1 MPHLELKVLQSIQGV
16 MLSKGFL
23 FVVRIDSFFRGF
35 TLNWTD
41 ILSAAATLFLVL
53 DAPGNIPVFNAILSK
68 LDEKHRTRVIA
79 REMIIALVILVA
91 FLFAGNLI
99 LSFLGL
105 TQSSLNI
112 AGGVLLFIISLRMIF
127 PGRQQYGDEE
137 TEDPF
142 IVPIAVPLTAGPST
156 IAILLFLGSSQPE
169 RIWEWCIALVIAWL
183 GSTILLVLSPRLIDV
198 IGERGSR
205 ALERLIG
212 MILVILAVQMLLN
225 GIAEFILS
233 L

>member
-1 MPHLELKVLQSIQGV
+1 M
-16 MLSKGFL
+16 
-23 FVVRIDSFFRGF
+23 
-35 TLNWTD
+35 NWTD
-41 ILSAAATLFLVL
+41 IASTAVTLFLVL
-53 DAPGNIPVFNAILSK
+53 DSLGNIPIFNAILSK
-68 LDEKHRTRVIA
+68 LDQARRTRVIA
-79 REMIIALVILVA
+79 REMLIALGILMA
-91 FLFAGNLI
+91 FLFAGNFV

-112 AGGVLLFIISLRMIF
+112 SGGVLLFIISLRMIF
-127 PGRQQYGDEE
+127 PGRHQYSDEA

-169 RIWEWCIALVIAWL
+169 RIWEWCLALVIAWL
-183 GSTILLVLSPRLIDV
+183 GSTVLLVLSPQVLAL

-205 ALERLIG
+205 ALERLMG
-212 MILVILAVQMLLN
+212 MILVILAIQMLLN
-225 GIAEFILS
+225 GIREFVQS